1 MTYTSR
7 STRSGVIQS
16 LVPSKLKGT
25 MTPDEVELMKVLCQQ
40 IATEK
45 DNNRLSQ
52 LISELNELLERTNR
66 RLDSPPNTD
75 PRP

>member
-1 MTYTSR
+1 
-7 STRSGVIQS
+7 
-16 LVPSKLKGT
+16 

-45 DNNRLSQ
+45 DNNRFSQ
-52 LISELNELLERTNR
+52 LIFELNELLERTNK

-75 PRP
+75 PRPQLVKGGRPARMPSVTQVRD